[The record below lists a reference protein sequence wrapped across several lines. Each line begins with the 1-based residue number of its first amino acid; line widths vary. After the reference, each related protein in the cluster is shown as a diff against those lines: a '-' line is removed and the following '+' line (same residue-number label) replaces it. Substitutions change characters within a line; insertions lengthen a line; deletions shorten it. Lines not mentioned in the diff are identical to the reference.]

1 MEENIKN
8 RIILILSV
16 ITAIFFI
23 GTIGSCASAG
33 RMKSARDKEMAGR
46 LDFEEKTTKCAQERN
61 ALQERL
67 KVATQALETEKTEH
81 QATKKDLLQEQ
92 LVNDSL
98 KDELLKLTKVKE
110 KLEESLN
117 AASNKSK
124 TKK

>member
-8 RIILILSV
+8 RVILILGI

-33 RMKSARDKEMAGR
+33 RMKSARDKEMASR

-67 KVATQALETEKTEH
+67 KAATQALETEKTDH
-81 QATKKDLLQEQ
+81 QVTKKALLQEQ

-110 KLEESLN
+110 KLEESLSE
-117 AASNKSK
+117 AANKSK
-124 TKK
+124 TRK